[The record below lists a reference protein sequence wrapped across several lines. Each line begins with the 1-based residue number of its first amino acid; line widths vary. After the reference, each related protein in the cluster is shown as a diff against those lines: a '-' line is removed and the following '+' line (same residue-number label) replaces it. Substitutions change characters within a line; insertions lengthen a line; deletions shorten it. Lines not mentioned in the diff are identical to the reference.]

1 MATWPLAATALSLA
15 AALLQTNELEQRVR
29 DPDPDVRCRAVDS
42 ARRAGTP
49 EAARLIAPLL
59 ADPHPRVRARAAVAL
74 SAMPRAAPALAELL
88 KVSEDP
94 AIRAGCA
101 RALGGHADAL
111 RAALDDRSPEVQA
124 AAAESLL
131 RQKERVADAEERF
144 KRGDWRLRAALAP
157 LVEGAIEDPDP
168 RVRIAA
174 AEALKDP
181 PVERLLG
188 DADWRLR
195 SMGVDAARK
204 VRTAGTVALLI
215 ARLAREQGRLA
226 HEIADALADLTGEAF
241 GPDAKAWDRWWRR
254 KRGPGFECP
263 PAAGPRPT
271 QLQEGFF
278 GMSME
283 SDRVVFVIDLSGS
296 MRGAKLDAARTE
308 LILAIR
314 RLSDAAKFNVVLLG
328 CAEDGTYDRSRRVWE
343 KSMRPAT
350 EAARARAIEF
360 VRAQEARGYTNLFDA
375 LAVAFEDPEADSI
388 YLFSDGGASRGTFVW
403 ADEILEQVAAMNR
416 FRRIRIH
423 AVQAVSADA
432 RDWQARLM
440 KGLAD
445 RSGGRYLKK

>member
-1 MATWPLAATALSLA
+1 MATWPLAATVFTLA

-49 EAARLIAPLL
+49 EAARLVAPLL
-59 ADPHPRVRARAAVAL
+59 ADPHPRVRSRAALALSSMPRASAAVA
-74 SAMPRAAPALAELL
+74 ELL
-88 KVSEDP
+88 RVSEDP
-94 AIRAGCA
+94 QIRIGCA
-101 RALGGHADAL
+101 RALRGHPDAL
-111 RAALDDRSPEVQA
+111 RAALDDPAPEVRA
-124 AAAESLL
+124 AAADSLVK
-131 RQKERVADAEERF
+131 QKEAVPDLEERF
-144 KRGDWRLRAALAP
+144 KRGDWRMRAALASVVADA
-157 LVEGAIEDPDP
+157 LEDPDP

-181 PVERLLG
+181 PIERLLA

-195 SMGVDAARK
+195 SMGIDAARK
-204 VRTAGTVALLI
+204 VRSPETVGPLV

-226 HEIADALADLTGEAF
+226 AEIADALADLTGEAF
-241 GPDAKAWDRWWRR
+241 GLDAKAWDRWWRR
-254 KRGPGFECP
+254 ARGRGFECP

-278 GMSME
+278 GMSIE

-296 MRGAKLDAARTE
+296 MRGAKLDAVRGE

-343 KSMRPAT
+343 KSMQPAT

-375 LAVAFEDPEADSI
+375 LSVAFEDPEADAI

-416 FRRIRIH
+416 FRKIRIH
-423 AVQAVSADA
+423 SVQAVAADA
-432 RDWQARLM
+432 RDWQTRLM
-440 KGLAD
+440 KGLAEG
-445 RSGGRYLKK
+445 SGGRFLRR